1 MSLLAALVIRP
12 SVVLGA
18 GLLLAVCLKKRS
30 AALRHFV
37 VAASILGAAL
47 VVPVSAIVPVWEVA
61 LPARP
66 PVPPRTVNP
75 APAVESPAV
84 SRVLAP
90 AARVETAVNAAPSE
104 PISWLP
110 LVSVVWLTGFIVTA
124 AGLLTGIVRLA
135 RIAARA
141 RHVDDEGWLR
151 AVRRVAAGYGI
162 EREVVL
168 LQTDAPALLATWGI
182 LRPRVLLPVQAQEW
196 PEDRIHVVL
205 CHELAHVRRHDWSVQ
220 IAAEGL
226 RTLLWFNP
234 LVWIACRRL
243 RRESEQACDD
253 AVLERGV
260 AARAYAAHLLELA
273 RKFRLPESSWSS
285 AMPMAHPSTLERRI
299 AAMLNPRLDRQ
310 ALSRRAIAAVAVLL
324 VAVTLPIAA
333 LRGAQGVPAV
343 LSGSVYDATG
353 AVLPGVELALEDANQ
368 FKWSVTT
375 DASGRFEFVPVQA
388 GKYVLA
394 ASLPG
399 FKALRHEFEL
409 KTSRDWDRAVTLQ
422 VGDLKESI
430 SVRESRIPTVV
441 RPASSPEGPRPIR
454 VGGNIRVPRKLLD
467 VRPVYPV
474 SMRAAGRDG
483 VVPIEAIIGRDGTV
497 TTVRVLTAQVHP
509 DFAIAAVDAVR
520 QWKFSPTLLNG
531 APVEV
536 VMNVSVTFNLSD

>member
-1 MSLLAALVIRP
+1 MILLTAIVVRP
-12 SVVLGA
+12 SVI
-18 GLLLAVCLKKRS
+18 LLLGLTVAACLAKRS
-30 AALRHFV
+30 AALRHCV
-37 VAASILGAAL
+37 LAAAIFGAAL
-47 VVPVSAIVPVWEVA
+47 VVPFSLAVPAWEVP
-61 LPARP
+61 LPAAAPRAARAP
-66 PVPPRTVNP
+66 ANTARSAGSVATTQLAAAPVGVTPIAP
-75 APAVESPAV
+75 APLPFDWT
-84 SRVLAP
+84 P
-90 AARVETAVNAAPSE
+90 IAAM
-104 PISWLP
+104 
-110 LVSVVWLTGFIVTA
+110 VWA
-124 AGLLTGIVRLA
+124 AGFLLGAGTILVGIARLS

-141 RHVDDEGWLR
+141 SRVDDARSVELAR
-151 AVRRVAAGYGI
+151 TIAAGYGI

-168 LQTDAPALLATWGI
+168 LQTDTADLLATWGL
-182 LRPRVLLPVQAQEW
+182 LRPRVLLPAHARDW
-196 PEDRIHVVL
+196 SEDRLHVVL
-205 CHELAHVRRHDWSVQ
+205 CHELAHVRRHDWFVQ
-220 IAAEGL
+220 IAAEAL

-234 LVWIACRRL
+234 LIWIACRRL

-253 AVLERGV
+253 AVLGKGV
-260 AARAYAAHLLELA
+260 PARAYASHLLELA
-273 RKFRLPESSWSS
+273 RKCRLPEFPWSS
-285 AMPMAHPSTLERRI
+285 ALPMANPSTLERRI
-299 AAMLNPRLDRQ
+299 AAMLNPRLNRQ
-310 ALSRRAIAAVAVLL
+310 ALSRRAIAAIAVLL

-333 LRGAQGVPAV
+333 LRGAQAVPAA
-343 LSGSVYDATG
+343 LTGSVYDATG
-353 AVLPGVELALEDANQ
+353 AVLPGVELVLEDSNQ
-368 FKWSVTT
+368 FKWTVTT
-375 DASGRFEFVPVQA
+375 DASGRFEFAPVRA

-422 VGDLKESI
+422 VGDVRETI

-441 RPASSPEGPRPIR
+441 RPSSQPEGPRPIR
-454 VGGNIRVPRKLLD
+454 VGGNIRAPRKLVD
-467 VRPVYPV
+467 VKPVYPV